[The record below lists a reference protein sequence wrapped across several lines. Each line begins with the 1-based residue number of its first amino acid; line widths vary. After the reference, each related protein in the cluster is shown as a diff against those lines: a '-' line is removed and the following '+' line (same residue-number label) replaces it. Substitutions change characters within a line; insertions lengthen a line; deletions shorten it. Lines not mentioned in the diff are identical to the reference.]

1 MASAENRTDS
11 IKRFIIRAQSY
22 EIRKRNE
29 KKKQKYFLLSALF
42 STFAHRML
50 EVKKSRKADLEH
62 GRWARFALG
71 LVVALA
77 FLFVGLNYS
86 LTPDD
91 PLDDPDLLDMLS
103 MDEELPSMMQ
113 LENEL
118 ALAPK
123 VEPEPSKKLVVAE
136 EEEQVEPLT
145 DDEPVETDMDND
157 MSALDDEEEI
167 EPPAPMDDD
176 VISFR
181 IVQDLPQFPGG
192 AVEMMKWLQRNLKYP
207 PLAQERKIQGK
218 VVAEFI
224 VNKDGSVTDVKVVKS
239 LNPMCDREVLRV
251 LRMMPRWTAGIEN
264 DQPCRT
270 KVCIPVVFKL

>member
-1 MASAENRTDS
+1 
-11 IKRFIIRAQSY
+11 
-22 EIRKRNE
+22 
-29 KKKQKYFLLSALF
+29 
-42 STFAHRML
+42 
-50 EVKKSRKADLEH
+50 
-62 GRWARFALG
+62 
-71 LVVALA
+71 
-77 FLFVGLNYS
+77 
-86 LTPDD
+86 
-91 PLDDPDLLDMLS
+91 
-103 MDEELPSMMQ
+103 MDEELPAMMQ

>member
-1 MASAENRTDS
+1 
-11 IKRFIIRAQSY
+11 
-22 EIRKRNE
+22 
-29 KKKQKYFLLSALF
+29 
-42 STFAHRML
+42 ML

-103 MDEELPSMMQ
+103 MDEEPPSMMQ

-224 VNKDGSVTDVKVVKS
+224 VNKDGSVTDAKVVKS

>member
-1 MASAENRTDS
+1 
-11 IKRFIIRAQSY
+11 
-22 EIRKRNE
+22 
-29 KKKQKYFLLSALF
+29 
-42 STFAHRML
+42 ML

-136 EEEQVEPLT
+136 EEKQVEPLT
-145 DDEPVETDMDND
+145 DNEPVETDMDND

>member
-1 MASAENRTDS
+1 
-11 IKRFIIRAQSY
+11 
-22 EIRKRNE
+22 
-29 KKKQKYFLLSALF
+29 
-42 STFAHRML
+42 ML

-157 MSALDDEEEI
+157 MSALDDDEEI

>member
-1 MASAENRTDS
+1 
-11 IKRFIIRAQSY
+11 
-22 EIRKRNE
+22 
-29 KKKQKYFLLSALF
+29 
-42 STFAHRML
+42 ML

-167 EPPAPMDDD
+167 EPPAPLDDD

-207 PLAQERKIQGK
+207 RLAQERKIQGK

>member
-1 MASAENRTDS
+1 
-11 IKRFIIRAQSY
+11 
-22 EIRKRNE
+22 
-29 KKKQKYFLLSALF
+29 
-42 STFAHRML
+42 ML

-62 GRWARFALG
+62 GRAARFALG

-91 PLDDPDLLDMLS
+91 PLDDPDLLDMLA
-103 MDEELPSMMQ
+103 MDEELPSIMRP
-113 LENEL
+113 ENEL

-136 EEEQVEPLT
+136 DDEQMDPLT

-157 MSALDDEEEI
+157 MSALDDEEI
-167 EPPAPMDDD
+167 EPPAPQDDD